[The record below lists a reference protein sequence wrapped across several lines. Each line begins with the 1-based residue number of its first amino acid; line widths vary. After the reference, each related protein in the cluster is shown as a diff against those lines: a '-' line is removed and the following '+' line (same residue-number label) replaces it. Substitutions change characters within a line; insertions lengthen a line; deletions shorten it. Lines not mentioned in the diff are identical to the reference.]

1 MEKCYDN
8 RDNACVV
15 GNRNK
20 SPLLSTDSFLKQMA
34 KKQDSVLSG
43 STLSAYKVL

>member
-1 MEKCYDN
+1 MPTSWEIETN
-8 RDNACVV
+8 PPF
-15 GNRNK
+15 
-20 SPLLSTDSFLKQMA
+20 SSTDSFLKQIA